1 MHFTKKNSFEKRI
14 ELKNKLKQQKILK
27 FPGAYNP
34 LTAKLIAEIGFEGIY
49 ISGGVMANDLGIPDI
64 GLTTLKEVSY
74 RANQISR
81 VTDLPAIVDADTG
94 FGDCKKT
101 IETFENL
108 GLSGCHIEDQID
120 QKRCGHLD
128 NKEIIS
134 SATMVNKIKTAV
146 KAKKDKNFLVIART
160 DANSVE
166 GLKKTIEIFEQLG
179 LSGCH
184 IEDQIDEK
192 RCGHLDNK
200 EIIPSATMVNKIKT
214 AVKAKKDKNFLVIA
228 RTDAN
233 SVEGIKK
240 TINRVKAYEDAG
252 ADIIFPEAMKDE
264 KEFEQ
269 IRKNSKANLLAN
281 MTEFGKSKLLS
292 ANELE
297 NLGYNIVIYPVT
309 TQRLAMKSVED
320 GLRTIMNDGHQNN
333 IIDKMQTRKRLYE
346 LVEYEKYNT
355 PDKKITDFKT
365 DGHE

>member
-1 MHFTKKNSFEKRI
+1 MHFTKKNSSEKRI
-14 ELKNKLKQQKILK
+14 ELKNKLKKQKILR

-34 LTAKLIAEIGFEGIY
+34 LTAKLIAEIGFDGVY
-49 ISGGVMANDLGIPDI
+49 ISGAVMANDLGIPDI

-81 VTDLPAIVDADTG
+81 VTDLPSIIDADTG

-101 IETFENL
+101 IETFE
-108 GLSGCHIEDQID
+108 
-120 QKRCGHLD
+120 
-128 NKEIIS
+128 
-134 SATMVNKIKTAV
+134 
-146 KAKKDKNFLVIART
+146 
-160 DANSVE
+160 
-166 GLKKTIEIFEQLG
+166 QLG

-184 IEDQIDEK
+184 VEDQIDEK

-200 EIIPSATMVNKIKT
+200 EIIPLAEMVNKIKT
-214 AVKAKKDKNFLVIA
+214 AVSAKKDKNFLIIA

-240 TINRVKAYEDAG
+240 TIDRAKAYEDAG

-264 KEFEQ
+264 KEFEL
-269 IRKNSKANLLAN
+269 IRKNLKVNLLAN

-320 GLRTIMNDGHQNN
+320 GLLTIMNDGHQNN

-346 LVEYEKYNT
+346 LVDYEKYNT

>member
-1 MHFTKKNSFEKRI
+1 MHFTKRSSSEKRI
-14 ELKNKLKQQKILK
+14 ELKNKLKKQKILK

-34 LTAKLIAEIGFEGIY
+34 LTAKLISEIGFEGIY

-81 VTDLPAIVDADTG
+81 VSDLPSIVDADTG
-94 FGDCKKT
+94 FNDCKKT
-101 IETFENL
+101 IET
-108 GLSGCHIEDQID
+108 
-120 QKRCGHLD
+120 
-128 NKEIIS
+128 
-134 SATMVNKIKTAV
+134 
-146 KAKKDKNFLVIART
+146 
-160 DANSVE
+160 
-166 GLKKTIEIFEQLG
+166 FEQLG

-200 EIIPSATMVNKIKT
+200 EIIPLTEMVNKIKT
-214 AVKAKKDKNFLVIA
+214 AVNAKKDKNFLVIA

-233 SVEGIKK
+233 SVEGLKK
-240 TINRVKAYEDAG
+240 TIDRVKAYEDAG

-269 IRKNSKANLLAN
+269 IRKNSKVNLLAN

-320 GLRTIMNDGHQNN
+320 GLRAIMYDGHQNN

-346 LVEYEKYNT
+346 LVEYDKYNT

>member
-1 MHFTKKNSFEKRI
+1 MHFTKKNSSEKRI
-14 ELKNKLKQQKILK
+14 ELKNKLKKQKILR

-34 LTAKLIAEIGFEGIY
+34 LAAKLIAEIGFDGIY
-49 ISGGVMANDLGIPDI
+49 ISGAVMSNDLGIPDI

-74 RANQISR
+74 RANQIAR
-81 VTDLPAIVDADTG
+81 VSDLPSIVDSDTG
-94 FGDCKKT
+94 FNNCKKT
-101 IETFENL
+101 IETFE
-108 GLSGCHIEDQID
+108 
-120 QKRCGHLD
+120 K
-128 NKEIIS
+128 
-134 SATMVNKIKTAV
+134 
-146 KAKKDKNFLVIART
+146 
-160 DANSVE
+160 
-166 GLKKTIEIFEQLG
+166 LG

-200 EIIPSATMVNKIKT
+200 NIIPTKEMIKKIKT
-214 AVKAKKDKNFLVIA
+214 CINSRKDENFLIIA

-233 SVEGIKK
+233 TVEGLGK
-240 TINRVKAYEDAG
+240 TIDRIKAYEDAG

-269 IRKNSKANLLAN
+269 IRKNSKVSLLAN
-281 MTEFGKSKLLS
+281 MTEFGKSKILT
-292 ANELE
+292 ANKLE

-309 TQRLAMKSVED
+309 TQRLAMKNVED
-320 GLRTIMNDGHQNN
+320 GLRVLFKDGHQNN

-365 DGHE
+365 DEHE